1 MYLGIRLA
9 VCAIHLLLAPVVDFE
24 VGLSGQGTANSSR
37 PADLRKYLFYQPGNY
52 HCEKPYLSALLT
64 HKFDS

>member
-1 MYLGIRLA
+1 MGIRLA
-9 VCAIHLLLAPVVDFE
+9 VYAIHLLLAPVVDFE

-52 HCEKPYLSALLT
+52 HCEKPYLC
-64 HKFDS
+64 